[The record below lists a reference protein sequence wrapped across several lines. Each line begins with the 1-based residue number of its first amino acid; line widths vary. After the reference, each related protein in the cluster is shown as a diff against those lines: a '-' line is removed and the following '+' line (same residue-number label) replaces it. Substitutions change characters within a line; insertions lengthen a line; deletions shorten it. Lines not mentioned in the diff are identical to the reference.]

1 MTLPGRM
8 LAAVVLV
15 GAPLLV
21 AWVLTRYRDN
31 SEVRQAVGYVLVVL
45 GAVGF
50 FLALAAWQ
58 GWL

>member
-1 MTLPGRM
+1 M

-21 AWVLTRYRDN
+21 GWVLTRYRDN
-31 SEVRQAVGYVLVVL
+31 SEVRQALGYVLVVL